1 MLIIGWLYNRS
12 RGSILVAGVAHAAA
26 NTGNA
31 VFSNMDPLVLVLTLA
46 VAALVMILADRMWKK
61 LSSDHAAVYQTH
73 ALAG

>member
-1 MLIIGWLYNRS
+1 MLIIGWLYNCS